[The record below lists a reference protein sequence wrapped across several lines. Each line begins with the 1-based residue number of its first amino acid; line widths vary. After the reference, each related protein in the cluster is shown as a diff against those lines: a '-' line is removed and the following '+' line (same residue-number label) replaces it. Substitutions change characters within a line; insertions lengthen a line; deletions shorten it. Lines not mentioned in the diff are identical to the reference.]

1 MHGPGGAGE
10 RGPVKLP
17 THGPADLPDSE
28 SRHSMRRLPYED
40 PITRAGPVS
49 RTVAVLAL
57 LVSLFA
63 LLLVRDPRAEA
74 GPALATLGAGL
85 VLAVVAVLLA
95 LVAFVRVWREGAR
108 GLGAALA
115 GLFLASLVLA
125 YPAYAALRAVRLP
138 AIADVTTD
146 TDNPP
151 AFSRSRTAFA
161 ARDGRYPPDPGPA
174 ARTAQRTAYPQIAP
188 LTLDLDADEAFELA
202 RKAAVNRRW
211 QIVEAI
217 RPGGRV
223 GNGRIEAVSRGPIL
237 NLADDVTVR
246 VHPRADGARIDVRSA
261 SRLGTRDLGSNAD
274 RIRAYLDEVANL
286 AIAVK

>member
-1 MHGPGGAGE
+1 
-10 RGPVKLP
+10 
-17 THGPADLPDSE
+17 
-28 SRHSMRRLPYED
+28 MRRLPFEE
-40 PITRAGPVS
+40 PVTRAGPLA
-49 RTVAVLAL
+49 RTVAGLAL
-57 LVSLFA
+57 FVSLFA
-63 LLLVRDPRAEA
+63 LVLVRDPRAEA
-74 GPALATLGAGL
+74 GPALATLSAGL
-85 VLAVVAVLLA
+85 VLAVTAVGLA
-95 LVAFVRVWREGAR
+95 TFAFVRVWREGAR

-115 GLFLASLVLA
+115 GLFVACLILA
-125 YPAYAALRAVRLP
+125 YPAFVGLRALRLP
-138 AIADVTTD
+138 ALTD
-146 TDNPP
+146 ISTDIDNPP

-174 ARTAQRTAYPQIAP
+174 ARASQRAAYPQVAP
-188 LTLDLDADEAFELA
+188 LTLDLDADVAFELA

-217 RPGGRV
+217 RPGGRI
-223 GNGRIEAVSRGPIL
+223 GNGRIEAVSRGLLL

-261 SRLGTRDLGSNAD
+261 SRLGSHDFGGNAD

>member
-1 MHGPGGAGE
+1 M
-10 RGPVKLP
+10 
-17 THGPADLPDSE
+17 S
-28 SRHSMRRLPYED
+28 
-40 PITRAGPVS
+40 
-49 RTVAVLAL
+49 L
-57 LVSLFA
+57 LVTLFA

-74 GPALATLGAGL
+74 GPALAALAAGP
-85 VLAVVAVLLA
+85 LLA
-95 LVAFVRVWREGAR
+95 LIAFLFALFAFVRVWREGAR

-115 GLFLASLVLA
+115 GFFVASLVLA
-125 YPAYAALRAVRLP
+125 YPAFAGLRGLRLP
-138 AIADVTTD
+138 ALTDVTTD
-146 TDNPP
+146 IENPP
-151 AFSRSRTAFA
+151 AFSRSRAAFA

-174 ARTAQRTAYPQIAP
+174 ARAEQRAAYPQVAP
-188 LTLDLDADEAFELA
+188 LTLDIDANEAFELA

-223 GNGRIEAVSRGPIL
+223 GNGRIEAVTRGLVL
-237 NLADDVTVR
+237 NLADDVSVR

-261 SRLGTRDLGSNAD
+261 SRLGTRDFGANAD